1 VKAFSVSAA
10 RSLDENGGRVNQDVS
25 RLLLMRA
32 KAAPRA
38 PADLAQA
45 VPLKAPH
52 MIPGGVPWTAF
63 GTVAGTFRRTAQR
76 GRAYEANQ

>member
-1 VKAFSVSAA
+1 
-10 RSLDENGGRVNQDVS
+10 
-25 RLLLMRA
+25 MRA

-52 MIPGGVPWTAF
+52 MIPGEVPWTAF
-63 GTVAGTFRRTAQR
+63 GTVAGTFEADAPHSEGAHMKPINDRLAQNAF
-76 GRAYEANQ
+76 GRVAAPLHDACATKI